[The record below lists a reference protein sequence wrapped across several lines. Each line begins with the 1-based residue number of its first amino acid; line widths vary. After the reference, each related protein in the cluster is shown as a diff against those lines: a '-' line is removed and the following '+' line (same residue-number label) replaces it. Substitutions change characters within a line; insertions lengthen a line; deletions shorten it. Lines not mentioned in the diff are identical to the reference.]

1 MSETKTPT
9 EEDITYEA
17 RLHWVIFGAPLAIF
31 VGGLVAIPFNVMGA
45 IGLLLASIVAVFAAY
60 WRLAT
65 TRIIVTPKRVIYRT
79 GVIGRRTVEMNKDKI
94 ESIDVSQP
102 VLGRFF
108 DFGSVTVK
116 GTGGGIEAIPNV
128 ASPFALRDRVAAHDG
143 EPHSWLPGISDSARP

>member
-1 MSETKTPT
+1 MSETKTPVA
-9 EEDITYEA
+9 EDVTYEA
-17 RLHWVIFGAPLAIF
+17 RLHWVIFGAPLVLF
-31 VGGLVAIPFNVMGA
+31 VGGLAIIPLNAIGA
-45 IGLLLASIVAVFAAY
+45 IGLLLASVVAIFAAY

-102 VLGRFF
+102 ILGRFF

-128 ASPFALRDRVAAHDG
+128 AAPFALRDRVAAHGG
-143 EPHSWLPGISDSARP
+143 ETTWLPGISDPAKP

>member
-1 MSETKTPT
+1 MSETKAPS
-9 EEDITYEA
+9 EESITYEA
-17 RLHWVIFGAPLAIF
+17 RLHWVILGAPLVLFI
-31 VGGLVAIPFNVMGA
+31 GGLVIVPWNPLAA

-60 WRLAT
+60 WKLAT

-79 GVIGRRTVEMNKDKI
+79 GVIGRRTVEMNKEKI

-102 VLGRFF
+102 ILGRFF

-128 ASPFALRDRVAAHDG
+128 ASPFVLRDRVAAHGG
-143 EPHSWLPGISDSARP
+143 ETTWLPGISDSH

>member
-1 MSETKTPT
+1 MSETKPPV
-9 EEDITYEA
+9 EEDVTYEA

-31 VGGLVAIPFNVMGA
+31 IGGLVAIPFHVMGA
-45 IGLLLASIVAVFAAY
+45 IGLLLASIVAVLAAY
-60 WRLAT
+60 WKLAT
-65 TRIIVTPKRVIYRT
+65 TRIIVTHERVIYRT

-102 VLGRFF
+102 MLGRFF

-128 ASPFALRDRVAAHDG
+128 ASPFALRDRVAAHGG
-143 EPHSWLPGISDSARP
+143 ETTWLPGISDPAKT